1 MKSRHCILRITGLW
15 QCKTVVGQEA
25 VAGPLFLRLLGV
37 LQAFL
42 FDGHIGEF
50 VRVEDLAA
58 FQTFYKF
65 SIFFS
70 R

>member
-1 MKSRHCILRITGLW
+1 MA
-15 QCKTVVGQEA
+15 GQ
-25 VAGPLFLRLLGV
+25 LFFRRLGI